1 MTGAESSIQFR
12 LHAHSV
18 ALYLSSSNIW
28 LKHNE
33 DNITCSTKLFLST
46 ISRILRPAL
55 IKKIYINKYENSFF
69 LKQEKYSVCSTIRIK
84 FSIKNKIYKKQLSCF
99 LKTREI
105 GKIWQNIDN

>member
-84 FSIKNKIYKKQLSCF
+84 LSIKKQDLQETAFLFFENKRNRKNMIKHC
-99 LKTREI
+99 
-105 GKIWQNIDN
+105 